1 MLCTS
6 FRFYIF
12 RHCILHV
19 LLLFILGL
27 ADKMKCFVA
36 ALLVTVLALCVP
48 SHLQFDKLI
57 EGQPNKYDV
66 ICRNASVS
74 SYKKPVEKLKKTFK
88 NFF

>member
-1 MLCTS
+1 
-6 FRFYIF
+6 
-12 RHCILHV
+12 LHV

-36 ALLVTVLALCVP
+36 ALLVTVQTSSLCTH
-48 SHLQFDKLI
+48 HLQFDKLI

-74 SYKKPVEKLKKTFK
+74 SYKKPFEKLKKPKKTF
-88 NFF
+88 F

>member
-1 MLCTS
+1 
-6 FRFYIF
+6 
-12 RHCILHV
+12 